1 MGPAAKETP
10 SRIPHPGSQLKETPW
25 VSSLKVERS
34 LVPLEFTVCR
44 VNRCLRRAL
53 WGQ

>member
-1 MGPAAKETP
+1 MGPAAKEYP
-10 SRIPHPGSQLKETPW
+10 LPPPNPGSQLKETPW

-44 VNRCLRRAL
+44 VKRCLRRAL